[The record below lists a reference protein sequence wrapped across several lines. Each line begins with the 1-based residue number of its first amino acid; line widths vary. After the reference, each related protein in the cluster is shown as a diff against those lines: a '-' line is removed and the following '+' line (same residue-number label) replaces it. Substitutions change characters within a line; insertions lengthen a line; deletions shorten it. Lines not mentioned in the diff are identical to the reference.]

1 MNHVQRF
8 HGVMSFQPVDR
19 LPAIEWAPWWNQTL
33 DRWYAEGLP
42 RELTG
47 WGEIGDYFGLDRHGR
62 FVVGA
67 WGEGCPRPA
76 HHGAGIVAD
85 ASDYGRVKPYLY
97 RRSAESISGW
107 EGGGALAAGQRAG
120 DTVVW
125 LTLRGFF
132 WHPRTLLGIQRHL
145 LSFYDQP
152 ELMEA
157 MNRDLVEY
165 QLWAIEEVCR
175 VCTPDFVT
183 FAEDMSYNHGPMLSQ
198 AMFDEFIAPHYRVII
213 PELERRGIIP
223 LVDSDGDVM
232 PLIPWLEGV
241 GVQGI
246 LPLERMAGV
255 DVSLIRQRH
264 PRFLMVGAFDKTVMH
279 RGEAAIRAEFER
291 LLPAMRGGG
300 FIASCDHQ
308 TPPEVSLDDY
318 RLYVSLLKEYCVT
331 ACGAA

>member
-85 ASDYGRVKPYLY
+85 AGDYGRVKPYLY

-183 FAEDMSYNHGPMLSQ
+183 FAEDMSYNHGPMISEKH
-198 AMFDEFIAPHYRVII
+198 FDEFIAPYYRQIV
-213 PELERRGIIP
+213 PRLQQWNAP
-223 LVDSDGDVM
+223 VVVDTDGDVTQM
-232 PLIPWLEGV
+232 VPWLSREGIQ
-241 GVQGI
+241 GV
-246 LPLERMAGV
+246 LPLERQAGV
-255 DVSLIRQRH
+255 DGAALRRQF
-264 PRFLMVGAFDKTVMH
+264 PEFCMVGHFNKMVMD
-279 RGEAAIRAEFER
+279 RGEQAVREEFER
-291 LLPAMRGGG
+291 LMPLMQSGG
-300 FIASCDHQ
+300 FIPSVDHQ
-308 TPPEVSLDDY
+308 TPPNVTIEQY
-318 RLYVSLLKEYCVT
+318 RLYRRLLDEYT
-331 ACGAA
+331 TSAAR